1 MATFDNCDQSPI
13 TACAQ
18 ACLQFS
24 PQKIAAAAIY
34 IAAAYLEIEVSAASA
49 MRWDD
54 LLGLSAYQLEN
65 ISRADPQDLFCTR
78 KTRQQQH
85 EGSQASLLLTRRVH
99 SIDIDMR

>member
-1 MATFDNCDQSPI
+1 
-13 TACAQ
+13 
-18 ACLQFS
+18 LQFS

-65 ISRADPQDLFCTR
+65 ISRQILRTYSVHVRRDSSMKDLR
-78 KTRQQQH
+78 H
-85 EGSQASLLLTRRVH
+85 LAPNS
-99 SIDIDMR
+99 